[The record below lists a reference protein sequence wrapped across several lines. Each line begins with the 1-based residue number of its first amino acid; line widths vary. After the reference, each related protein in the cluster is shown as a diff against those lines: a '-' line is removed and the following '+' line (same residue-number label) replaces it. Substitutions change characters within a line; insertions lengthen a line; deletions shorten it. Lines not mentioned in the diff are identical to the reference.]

1 MNKKDK
7 TVFVG
12 VSGGV
17 DSSVS
22 AALLKEEGYNVV
34 GVFIKVWQPDFL
46 PCEWEK
52 ERIDAIRVCV
62 RLDIP
67 FMTLD
72 LEKEY
77 KEEVAD
83 YMISEYKI
91 GRTPNPDVMCN
102 KYIKFGSFLSFAKEN
117 GADYIATGHYARIVE
132 SKKLKVTTLF
142 PLVRSSLGNKKCP
155 CGESKNGSE
164 FKLLQGVDDNKDQT
178 YFLWTLTQ
186 KELGSVLFPVG
197 KYKKDKVRKLAKKY
211 DLLTAE
217 KKDSQGICFL
227 GQVDLEE
234 FLGHYLDLKE
244 GEVLNTKGEAV
255 GVHSGAEI
263 YTMGQRHGF
272 TIDEKDTEREPYY
285 VVSKD
290 IEKNTVTVS
299 HEQNDKD
306 FNKKEI
312 SLEGV
317 NWITSAPKEG
327 KEYTARIRHR
337 GELHPCTVSGNSV
350 SFKEPQYG
358 LAVGQSL
365 VLFDEEECI
374 GGGIVS

>member
-1 MNKKDK
+1 MIKNNKKDK

-22 AALLKEEGYNVV
+22 VALLKDEGYNVV

-46 PCEWEK
+46 KCDWEK
-52 ERIDAIRVCV
+52 ERIDAMRVCV

-72 LEKEY
+72 LEREY
-77 KEEVAD
+77 KKEVAD
-83 YMISEYKI
+83 YMISEYKS

-102 KYIKFGSFLSFAKEN
+102 KYVKFGSFLSFAKEK
-117 GADYIATGHYARIVE
+117 GADYIATGHYAQVVE
-132 SKKLKVTTLF
+132 EKS
-142 PLVRSSLGNKKCP
+142 G
-155 CGESKNGSE
+155 E
-164 FKLLQGVDDNKDQT
+164 FKLLQGVDSNKDQS

-211 DLLTAE
+211 ELLTAE

-227 GQVDLEE
+227 GPVDLEE
-234 FLGHYLDLKE
+234 FLGHYIDLKE
-244 GEVLNTKGEAV
+244 GDVLNTKGEIV
-255 GVHSGAEI
+255 GTHSGSEL

-272 TIDEKDTEREPYY
+272 IINEKDTEREPYY

-290 IEKNTVTVS
+290 IEKNIIIVS
-299 HEQNDKD
+299 HEPNDKD
-306 FNKKEI
+306 FNKKEV
-312 SLEGV
+312 SLDGV
-317 NWITSAPKEG
+317 NWITNAPEEG
-327 KEYTARIRHR
+327 KEYTARFRHR
-337 GELHPCTVSGNSV
+337 GELYSCTVSDNV
-350 SFKEPQYG
+350 VVFKEPQYG
-358 LAVGQSL
+358 LARGQSL
-365 VLFDEEECI
+365 VLFDKTECI
-374 GGGIVS
+374 GGGIVSW